1 MHRGVRGGGESADKY
16 LHSGLRRIR
25 NDWKKNNET
34 KKNLRQVRYEIS
46 RDLFYY
52 EII

>member
-1 MHRGVRGGGESADKY
+1 MHRGVRGGESADKY